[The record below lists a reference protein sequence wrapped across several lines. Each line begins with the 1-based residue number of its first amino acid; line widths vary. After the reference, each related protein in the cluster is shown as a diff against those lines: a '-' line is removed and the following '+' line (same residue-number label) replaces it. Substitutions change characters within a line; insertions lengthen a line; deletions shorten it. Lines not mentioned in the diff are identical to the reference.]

1 MDRYSRTLWTFAL
14 LVVFPATQAISGES
28 HRCSVSSVE
37 YEIVEIGEG
46 SPVAINDHGQLAGT
60 MSLSDEVGRSFVW
73 HCATG
78 MQDIG
83 ALSERDP
90 AVIAYD
96 INNRGEVVGQN
107 FIEGYEDTLPFIWDR
122 VNGMR
127 AISTESG
134 IGYEINDWGDVALVE
149 GPASVWNERTG
160 MRSFSDVTGV
170 DVWEFPRINN
180 LRQVGGIRIGT
191 EGPRFFIWGP
201 LSGVRDRGPV
211 PPSESRV
218 GPEVTH
224 MNEWGDLVGTLP
236 VDAATLPFMVNRRGE
251 LELLAEYR
259 EGRTVSSL
267 RINNRRQVVGLVDDG
282 AGFTTFAWDSSN
294 GLRPF
299 ADVLASSPDAAKYSF
314 AGAVDINDRGWMAG
328 HVVRKS
334 DQSEAGAL
342 FIPIPKNSRSLRR
355 ISELS
360 GEPLCRAL
368 RTAKKRC

>member
-1 MDRYSRTLWTFAL
+1 MDRRSRTPWTIAI
-14 LVVFPATQAISGES
+14 LVVFPVSQAISGES
-28 HRCSVSSVE
+28 HRCSASSIE
-37 YEIVEIGEG
+37 YEIVEIGDG
-46 SPVAINDHGQLAGT
+46 SPVALNDLGQLTGT

-78 MQDIG
+78 MRDIG

-107 FIEGYEDTLPFIWDR
+107 FIEGYEETLPFIWDR

-134 IGYEINDWGDVALVE
+134 IGYEVNDWGDVALVE

-180 LRQVGGIRIGT
+180 LRQVGGIRIET

-201 LSGVRDRGPV
+201 LSGVRDLGPV
-211 PPSESRV
+211 PPSASRV

-224 MNEWGDLVGTLP
+224 MNELGDLVGTLS
-236 VDAATLPFMVNRRGE
+236 VEAATLPFMVNRSGE

-259 EGRTVSSL
+259 EGRSVSSL
-267 RINNRRQVVGLVDDG
+267 RINNRRQVVGFLNDG
-282 AGFTTFAWDSSN
+282 AGATTFVWDASN
-294 GLRPF
+294 GLRSF
-299 ADVLASSPDAAKYSF
+299 ANVLAGSPDAAKYSF
-314 AGAVDINDRGWMAG
+314 AGAIDINDRGWMAG
-328 HVVRKS
+328 HVVRK
-334 DQSEAGAL
+334 DGQSGAGAL
-342 FIPIPKNSRSLRR
+342 YVPIPKNSRSLRR

-360 GEPLCRAL
+360 GEQLCRAL